1 MSIKILYNATL
12 FLETKDHKNQL
23 QAFLNS
29 DKKTYVISLFTPIR
43 YLILLQMASYFSEPN
58 NVKYLFPSLILRNTI
73 LLSSLIHST
82 HNICSFII
90 SLHVRRESP
99 IVLVK
104 YCCNYMQWDSKLFFF
119 FFHMYYVL
127 SGFCTHTE
135 IYYCSTFDSSYIF
148 FRQIYIYMC
157 MICVL

>member
-1 MSIKILYNATL
+1 MQLFFQRRRITKISFRLSLTVI
-12 FLETKDHKNQL
+12 
-23 QAFLNS
+23 
-29 DKKTYVISLFTPIR
+29 KKTYVISLFTPIR

-119 FFHMYYVL
+119 FSHVLCSFRVLHSHRDLLLFH
-127 SGFCTHTE
+127 F
-135 IYYCSTFDSSYIF
+135 
-148 FRQIYIYMC
+148 
-157 MICVL
+157 

>member
-119 FFHMYYVL
+119 FHMYYVL

-135 IYYCSTFDSSYIF
+135 IYCCSTFDSSYIF